1 MRIRRPTSGKIA
13 FPKQFRSVS
22 QLKIGTFVLQS
33 KRYLEVIDHS
43 STYYLLLELKFLLH
57 RENMCLSNRE
67 VQEKSAR
74 LLKGVRN
81 YLGQRNA
88 FQGRR
93 FGEEYRSVIYVR
105 LRFFFMA
112 RCVYHCHIS

>member
-1 MRIRRPTSGKIA
+1 
-13 FPKQFRSVS
+13 
-22 QLKIGTFVLQS
+22 
-33 KRYLEVIDHS
+33 
-43 STYYLLLELKFLLH
+43 
-57 RENMCLSNRE
+57 MCLSNRE

-105 LRFFFMA
+105 LSFFSWLDVSITTISLE
-112 RCVYHCHIS
+112 RIHCTYLFGSCFPYGLAVLLCLLQKVI